1 MHLMQGKGQIP
12 AHDDEVTLCQILNIH
27 HTPYKG
33 QTVGAERKHRT
44 NEYAVQNDL
53 HIDDGRPH
61 KQQL

>member
-1 MHLMQGKGQIP
+1 MHLVQGKC
-12 AHDDEVTLCQILNIH
+12 HVSTHNDEVTLCQILDIH
-27 HTPYKG
+27 HAPYKG

-53 HIDDGRPH
+53 HIDDGGPH